1 MQYLLKIHC
10 FWVNLHFSPFDY
22 FLNFSSLKES
32 NVPRKQQLP
41 YTINW
46 NDFNAFF
53 SYKKVAKLPLN
64 YIFNT
69 KGSFFMLCAPINSF
83 IKWILCLLY
92 LHRGIKE
99 SCISKRIVLTQHFL
113 SIFFS
118 RLSTKYLYDS
128 PYIILSLVLYIR
140 YITI

>member
-53 SYKKVAKLPLN
+53 SYKKIAKLPLN

-69 KGSFFMLCAPINSF
+69 KGSFFYVMCSDKFLYKMNPVSF
-83 IKWILCLLY
+83 VFALKKAASVSGLYWRNIFCL
-92 LHRGIKE
+92 
-99 SCISKRIVLTQHFL
+99 F
-113 SIFFS
+113 FFS

-128 PYIILSLVLYIR
+128 PYIILSLVLYIP

>member
-1 MQYLLKIHC
+1 
-10 FWVNLHFSPFDY
+10 
-22 FLNFSSLKES
+22 
-32 NVPRKQQLP
+32 
-41 YTINW
+41 
-46 NDFNAFF
+46 
-53 SYKKVAKLPLN
+53 
-64 YIFNT
+64 
-69 KGSFFMLCAPINSF
+69 MLCAPINSF

-140 YITI
+140 YITIWCNEKGNKTCIVLSTSGLFCCWIHRCNLFSPVLHSHYTFVFYLPLILFCFFNPIYEYHIHV

>member
-1 MQYLLKIHC
+1 MRDFNMLCNISSKFIVFGLIYISLPLI
-10 FWVNLHFSPFDY
+10 V
-22 FLNFSSLKES
+22 SLKES

-69 KGSFFMLCAPINSF
+69 KGSFFYVMCSDKFLYKMNPVSF
-83 IKWILCLLY
+83 
-92 LHRGIKE
+92 
-99 SCISKRIVLTQHFL
+99 VFA
-113 SIFFS
+113 
-118 RLSTKYLYDS
+118 
-128 PYIILSLVLYIR
+128 
-140 YITI
+140 